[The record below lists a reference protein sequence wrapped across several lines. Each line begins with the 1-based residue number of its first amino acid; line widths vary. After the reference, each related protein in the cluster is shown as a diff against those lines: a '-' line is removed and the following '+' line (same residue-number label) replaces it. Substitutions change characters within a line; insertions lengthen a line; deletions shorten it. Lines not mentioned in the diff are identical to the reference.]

1 MPTQNRLYEN
11 NDSKNVGITF
21 ISEKF
26 SSTIDSFWVVLNS
39 ETIINPF
46 DFVSVENKN
55 NIKTIG
61 IVKELQRTF
70 VFFDSK
76 SNNFIYSFDNNST
89 SNTDIQRTGITIAKI
104 AVMANLYKSK
114 SLDQTNSDL
123 DSSMSNTRRNNTV
136 LSINMPMEEGK
147 PVVFASADEVIESLG
162 IPEMENPIP
171 AGIIEMTNGTYIPI
185 FLDISYIFGPDTTH
199 VNASGIS
206 GNIKTSY
213 LLFLL
218 HGAYQSLLE
227 EGIALILFNTKE
239 KGLLYLNDEKQNSN
253 DMNHYEQKDIDFM
266 NLLNLEANKFHN
278 VKYFLPRG
286 KDGKP
291 NSVYIPQNYKTYSY
305 ELADVYDKLEMLF
318 PSETTYDPQ
327 YNISS
332 IINYIYESWPL
343 LNNNNTN
350 KNNSNEVNNWTDLIH
365 FNNYPDEIVTHKSTL
380 LRFKGSLQRFRK
392 PATLFVDNKVTSTY
406 LGKEIK
412 QIKGKDIFVIDI
424 AMLSTL
430 EEQAFVIGDV
440 MKNIDEIYSLGSNI
454 SSISTPF
461 SIDSEDKN
469 QRHMDKDKVS
479 DNNNMYQERY
489 DQNNNKSEDNRHME
503 KKNPKYILIMID
515 EINRFLPHLEF
526 HGNPLGAG
534 TSNRSAVSE
543 EILKTVIAGKSRH
556 IAILSAQQ
564 FKSQVDPFLNY
575 NTGLHVTSKL
585 GLSELSTQPYSL
597 IDDTTKSSIS
607 KLQKGELVL
616 IHSAFK
622 HPIKI
627 TIPKIAYNR

>member
-46 DFVSVENKN
+46 DFVSVDNKN

-70 VFFDSK
+70 VFFDPK

-89 SNTDIQRTGITIAKI
+89 SNSDVRITGITIAKI
-104 AVMANLYKSK
+104 AVMANLYKNK

-123 DSSMSNTRRNNTV
+123 DSSMSNTGRNNAV
-136 LSINMPMEEGK
+136 LSINMPIEEGK

-227 EGIALILFNTKE
+227 EGIGLILFNTKE
-239 KGLLYLNDEKQNSN
+239 KGLLYLNDQKQNSN
-253 DMNHYEQKDIDFM
+253 DMNHYEQKDLDFM
-266 NLLNLEANKFHN
+266 NLLNLEVNKFHN

-291 NSVYIPQNYKTYSY
+291 NSAYIPQNYKTYSY

-343 LNNNNTN
+343 LSNNNTN

-365 FNNYPDEIVTHKSTL
+365 FNDYPDEIVTHKSTL

-392 PATLFVDNKVTSTY
+392 PATLFVDNKITSTY

-412 QIKGKDIFVIDI
+412 QLKGKDIFVIDI
-424 AMLSTL
+424 AMLSNL

-440 MKNIDEIYSLGSNI
+440 MKNIDEIYSLGSSL
-454 SSISTPF
+454 SSISTPSSF
-461 SIDSEDKN
+461 DSEDKN
-469 QRHMDKDKVS
+469 QSHIDKDKFS
-479 DNNNMYQERY
+479 DNNKIHQEGY
-489 DQNNNKSEDNRHME
+489 EQNNNKSEDNRPME
-503 KKNPKYILIMID
+503 MKNPKYILIMID

-543 EILKTVIAGKSRH
+543 EILKTIIAGKSRH

-564 FKSQVDPFLNY
+564 FKSQVDPFLNF

-585 GLSELSTQPYSL
+585 GLSELSTQPYSS

-607 KLQKGELVL
+607 KLQKGEIVL

>member
-46 DFVSVENKN
+46 DFVSVDNKN

-61 IVKELQRTF
+61 IVKELERTF
-70 VFFDSK
+70 VFFDPK

-114 SLDQTNSDL
+114 SLDQANSDL
-123 DSSMSNTRRNNTV
+123 DSSMSNTRRNNAV
-136 LSINMPMEEGK
+136 LSINMPIEEGK

-253 DMNHYEQKDIDFM
+253 DMNHYEQKDLDFM
-266 NLLNLEANKFHN
+266 NLLNLEVNKFHN

-291 NSVYIPQNYKTYSY
+291 NSAYIPQNYKTYSY

-318 PSETTYDPQ
+318 PSEITHNPQ

-343 LNNNNTN
+343 LSNNNTN
-350 KNNSNEVNNWTDLIH
+350 KNNSNEVSNWTDLIH
-365 FNNYPDEIVTHKSTL
+365 FNDYPDEIVTHKSTL

-392 PATLFVDNKVTSTY
+392 PATLFVDNKITSTY

-412 QIKGKDIFVIDI
+412 QLKGKDIFVIDI
-424 AMLSTL
+424 AMLSNL

-440 MKNIDEIYSLGSNI
+440 MKNIDEIYSLGSNL
-454 SSISTPF
+454 SSISASS
-461 SIDSEDKN
+461 SIDSEDNN
-469 QRHMDKDKVS
+469 QRHIDKDKVS
-479 DNNNMYQERY
+479 DNNNIHQEGY
-489 DQNNNKSEDNRHME
+489 DQNNNKSEDNGPME

-607 KLQKGELVL
+607 KLQKGEIVL

>member
-11 NDSKNVGITF
+11 NDSKNVGITL

-26 SSTIDSFWVVLNS
+26 FSTIDSFWIVLNS
-39 ETIINPF
+39 ETIITPF
-46 DFVSVENKN
+46 DFVSVDNKN

-70 VFFDSK
+70 VFFDPK

-89 SNTDIQRTGITIAKI
+89 ANTDIQRTGITIAKI

-123 DSSMSNTRRNNTV
+123 NSSMSNTRGNNAV

-227 EGIALILFNTKE
+227 DGIALILFNTKE
-239 KGLLYLNDEKQNSN
+239 KGLLYLNDEKQNN
-253 DMNHYEQKDIDFM
+253 YDMNHYEQKDLDFM
-266 NLLNLEANKFHN
+266 NLLNLDVNKFHN
-278 VKYFLPRG
+278 IKYFLPRG

-291 NSVYIPQNYKTYSY
+291 NSAYIPQNYKTYSY

-318 PSETTYDPQ
+318 PSEVTYDPQ

-343 LNNNNTN
+343 LSNNNTN

-365 FNNYPDEIVTHKSTL
+365 FNDYPDEIVTHKSTL

-392 PATLFVDNKVTSTY
+392 PATLFVDNKITSTY

-412 QIKGKDIFVIDI
+412 QLKGKDIFVIDI
-424 AMLSTL
+424 AMLSNL

-440 MKNIDEIYSLGSNI
+440 MKNIDEIYSLGSNL
-454 SSISTPF
+454 SSISTPS

-469 QRHMDKDKVS
+469 QRHINKDKFS
-479 DNNNMYQERY
+479 DNNNTYQKGY
-489 DQNNNKSEDNRHME
+489 DQNNNKSEDNRPME
-503 KKNPKYILIMID
+503 VKNPKYILIMID

-526 HGNPLGAG
+526 HGNPMGAG
-534 TSNRSAVSE
+534 TLNRSAVSE
-543 EILKTVIAGKSRH
+543 EILKTIIAGKSRH

-585 GLSELSTQPYSL
+585 GLSELSTQPYST

-607 KLQKGELVL
+607 KLQKGEIVL

-627 TIPKIAYNR
+627 TIPKITYNR

>member
-26 SSTIDSFWVVLNS
+26 FSTIDSFWIVLNS

-46 DFVSVENKN
+46 DFVSVDNKN

-70 VFFDSK
+70 VFFDPK

-89 SNTDIQRTGITIAKI
+89 ANTDIQRTGITIAKI

-123 DSSMSNTRRNNTV
+123 NSSMSNTRGNNAV

-227 EGIALILFNTKE
+227 DGIALILFNTKE
-239 KGLLYLNDEKQNSN
+239 KGLLYLNDEKQNN
-253 DMNHYEQKDIDFM
+253 YDMNHYEQKDLDFM
-266 NLLNLEANKFHN
+266 NLLNLDVNKFHN
-278 VKYFLPRG
+278 IKYFLPRG

-291 NSVYIPQNYKTYSY
+291 NSAYIPQNYKTYSY

-318 PSETTYDPQ
+318 PSEVTYDPQ

-343 LNNNNTN
+343 LSNNNTN

-365 FNNYPDEIVTHKSTL
+365 FNDYPDEIVTHKSTL

-392 PATLFVDNKVTSTY
+392 PATLFVDNKITSTY

-412 QIKGKDIFVIDI
+412 QLKGKDIFVIDI
-424 AMLSTL
+424 AMLSNL

-440 MKNIDEIYSLGSNI
+440 MKNIDEIYSLGSNL
-454 SSISTPF
+454 SSISTPS

-469 QRHMDKDKVS
+469 QRHINKDKFS
-479 DNNNMYQERY
+479 D
-489 DQNNNKSEDNRHME
+489 
-503 KKNPKYILIMID
+503 
-515 EINRFLPHLEF
+515 
-526 HGNPLGAG
+526 
-534 TSNRSAVSE
+534 
-543 EILKTVIAGKSRH
+543 
-556 IAILSAQQ
+556 
-564 FKSQVDPFLNY
+564 
-575 NTGLHVTSKL
+575 
-585 GLSELSTQPYSL
+585 
-597 IDDTTKSSIS
+597 
-607 KLQKGELVL
+607 
-616 IHSAFK
+616 
-622 HPIKI
+622 
-627 TIPKIAYNR
+627 

>member
-21 ISEKF
+21 IFEKF
-26 SSTIDSFWVVLNS
+26 FSTIDSFWVVLNS

-46 DFVSVENKN
+46 DFVSVDNKN

-70 VFFDSK
+70 VFFDPK

-89 SNTDIQRTGITIAKI
+89 ANTDIQRTGITIAKI

-123 DSSMSNTRRNNTV
+123 NSSMSNTRGNNAV

-227 EGIALILFNTKE
+227 QGIALILFNTKE
-239 KGLLYLNDEKQNSN
+239 KGLLYLNDEKQNN
-253 DMNHYEQKDIDFM
+253 YDMNHYEQKDLDFM
-266 NLLNLEANKFHN
+266 NLLNLEVNKFHN

-291 NSVYIPQNYKTYSY
+291 NSAYIPQNYKTYSY

-318 PSETTYDPQ
+318 PSETIYDPQ

-343 LNNNNTN
+343 LSNNNTN

-365 FNNYPDEIVTHKSTL
+365 FNDYPDEIVTHKSTL

-406 LGKEIK
+406 LGKEIR
-412 QIKGKDIFVIDI
+412 QLKGKDIFIIDI

-440 MKNIDEIYSLGSNI
+440 MKNIDEIYSLGSNL
-454 SSISTPF
+454 SSISTPS

-469 QRHMDKDKVS
+469 QRHINKDKFS
-479 DNNNMYQERY
+479 DNNNTYQKGY
-489 DQNNNKSEDNRHME
+489 DQNNNKSEDNRPME
-503 KKNPKYILIMID
+503 MKNPKYILIMID

-543 EILKTVIAGKSRH
+543 EILKTIIAGKSRH
-556 IAILSAQQ
+556 IALLSAQQ

-585 GLSELSTQPYSL
+585 GLSELSTPPYSI

-607 KLQKGELVL
+607 KLQKGEIVL

-627 TIPKIAYNR
+627 TIPKITYNR

>member
-26 SSTIDSFWVVLNS
+26 FSTIDSFWIVLNS

-46 DFVSVENKN
+46 DFVSVDNKN

-70 VFFDSK
+70 VFFDPK

-123 DSSMSNTRRNNTV
+123 NSSMSNTRGNNAV

-227 EGIALILFNTKE
+227 DGIALILFNTKE
-239 KGLLYLNDEKQNSN
+239 KGLLYLNDEKQNSY
-253 DMNHYEQKDIDFM
+253 DMNHYEQKDLDFM
-266 NLLNLEANKFHN
+266 NLLNLDVNKFHN
-278 VKYFLPRG
+278 IKYFLPRG

-291 NSVYIPQNYKTYSY
+291 NSAYIPQNYKTYSY

-318 PSETTYDPQ
+318 PSEVTYDPQ

-343 LNNNNTN
+343 LSNNNTN

-365 FNNYPDEIVTHKSTL
+365 FNDYPDEIVTHKSTL

-412 QIKGKDIFVIDI
+412 QLKGKDIFVIDI
-424 AMLSTL
+424 AMLSNL

-440 MKNIDEIYSLGSNI
+440 MKNIDEIYSLGSNL
-454 SSISTPF
+454 SSISTPS

-469 QRHMDKDKVS
+469 QRHINKDKFS
-479 DNNNMYQERY
+479 DNNNTYQKGY
-489 DQNNNKSEDNRHME
+489 DQNNNKSEDNRPME
-503 KKNPKYILIMID
+503 MKNPKYILIMID

-526 HGNPLGAG
+526 HGNPMGAG
-534 TSNRSAVSE
+534 TLNRSAVSE
-543 EILKTVIAGKSRH
+543 EILKTIIAGKSRH

-585 GLSELSTQPYSL
+585 GLSELSTQPYST

-607 KLQKGELVL
+607 KLQKGEIVL

-627 TIPKIAYNR
+627 TIPKITYNR

>member
-1 MPTQNRLYEN
+1 
-11 NDSKNVGITF
+11 
-21 ISEKF
+21 
-26 SSTIDSFWVVLNS
+26 
-39 ETIINPF
+39 
-46 DFVSVENKN
+46 
-55 NIKTIG
+55 
-61 IVKELQRTF
+61 
-70 VFFDSK
+70 
-76 SNNFIYSFDNNST
+76 T
-89 SNTDIQRTGITIAKI
+89 SNKEH
-104 AVMANLYKSK
+104 S
-114 SLDQTNSDL
+114 
-123 DSSMSNTRRNNTV
+123 

-147 PVVFASADEVIESLG
+147 LVVFASAEDIIKSLG

-227 EGIALILFNTKE
+227 DGIALILFNTKE
-239 KGLLYLNDEKQNSN
+239 KGLLYLNDEKQNSY
-253 DMNHYEQKDIDFM
+253 DMNHYEQKDLDFM
-266 NLLNLEANKFHN
+266 NLLNLDVNKFHN
-278 VKYFLPRG
+278 IKYFLPRG

-291 NSVYIPQNYKTYSY
+291 NSAYIPQNYKTYSY

-318 PSETTYDPQ
+318 PSEVTYDPQ

-343 LNNNNTN
+343 LSNNNTN

-365 FNNYPDEIVTHKSTL
+365 FNDYPDEIVTHKSTL

-392 PATLFVDNKVTSTY
+392 PSTLFVDNKITSTY

-412 QIKGKDIFVIDI
+412 QLKGKDIFVIDI
-424 AMLSTL
+424 AMLSNL
-430 EEQAFVIGDV
+430 EEQAFVIGDL
-440 MKNIDEIYSLGSNI
+440 MKNIDEIYSLGSNL
-454 SSISTPF
+454 SSISTPS

-469 QRHMDKDKVS
+469 QRHINKDKFS
-479 DNNNMYQERY
+479 DNNNTYQKGY
-489 DQNNNKSEDNRHME
+489 DQNNNKSEDNRPME
-503 KKNPKYILIMID
+503 MKNPKYILIMID

-543 EILKTVIAGKSRH
+543 EILKTIIAGKSRH

-585 GLSELSTQPYSL
+585 GLSELSTQPYST

-607 KLQKGELVL
+607 KLQKGEIVL

-627 TIPKIAYNR
+627 TIPKITYNR